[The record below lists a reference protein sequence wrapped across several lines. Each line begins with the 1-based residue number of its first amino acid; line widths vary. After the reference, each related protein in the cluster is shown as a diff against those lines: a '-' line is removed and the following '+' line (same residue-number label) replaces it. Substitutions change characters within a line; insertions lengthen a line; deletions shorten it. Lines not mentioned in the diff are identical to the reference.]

1 MDRPRRSFLK
11 IIFPG
16 IIFSILIGALV
27 IPLVGTGWGVAGRAA
42 AAAAIMG
49 LSVAACMWV
58 ARVLIRSRSDNS

>member
-49 LSVAACMWV
+49 LSVAACLWA
-58 ARVLIRSRSDNS
+58 ARALMRAGQDNH